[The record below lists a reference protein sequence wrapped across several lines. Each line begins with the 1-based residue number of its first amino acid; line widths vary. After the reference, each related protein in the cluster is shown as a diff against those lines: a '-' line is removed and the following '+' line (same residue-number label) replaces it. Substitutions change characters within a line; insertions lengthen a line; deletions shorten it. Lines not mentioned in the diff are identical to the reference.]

1 MASGVPVV
9 TTSCCGAA
17 EWIEPEVSGWV
28 VPAGNQDALTAAIDT
43 AAGKRSKLHDMG
55 RQGRRI
61 AEERTRAAVVE
72 LQQLV
77 DAALPP
83 SK

>member
-1 MASGVPVV
+1 
-9 TTSCCGAA
+9 
-17 EWIEPEVSGWV
+17 
-28 VPAGNQDALTAAIDT
+28 
-43 AAGKRSKLHDMG
+43 MG